1 MIIVN
6 NLYEGTT
13 MNNSRSH
20 IFKTILASFILTVFC
35 STASASSMNTLLKNK
50 WLGLG
55 AKNAEV
61 LPSALNKCKLK
72 MKTNSVVCTTDKIEK
87 TTKIAELIYVTEAE
101 ISNFKGKGF
110 TISFRRNYTYV
121 MGTDLDD
128 PDAPLP
134 KEQLGWE
141 KAKTVLTCKIAGG
154 AISCMDQAKK
164 EVQFSKL

>member
-1 MIIVN
+1 MNKTFTQIII
-6 NLYEGTT
+6 TT
-13 MNNSRSH
+13 V
-20 IFKTILASFILTVFC
+20 ISFILGAV
-35 STASASSMNTLLKNK
+35 STSAFASSMNTVLKNQ

-55 AKNAEV
+55 AKNAEY

-72 MKTNSVVCTTDKIEK
+72 MKTNSVVCTTDKIEV
-87 TTKIAELIYVTEAE
+87 TTNIAELIYVTEAE

-141 KAKTVLTCKIAGG
+141 KTKTVLKCKIAKGSV
-154 AISCMDQAKK
+154 SCMDSKNTK
-164 EVQFSKL
+164 LQFSKL

>member
-1 MIIVN
+1 
-6 NLYEGTT
+6 
-13 MNNSRSH
+13 MNKSFTRLFASALV
-20 IFKTILASFILTVFC
+20 TILIGAF
-35 STASASSMNTLLKNK
+35 STAASASSMNTLLKNK

-72 MKTNSVVCTTDKIEK
+72 MKTNSVVCTTNKIEK
-87 TTKIAELIYVTEAE
+87 ETKIAELIYITEAE

-134 KEQLGWE
+134 TEQLGWE
-141 KAKTVLTCKIAGG
+141 KTKKVLTCKIAGN
-154 AISCMDQAKK
+154 AISCMDAAKK
-164 EVQFSKL
+164 EVKFSKL